1 MRKMKIKK
9 PDKSDESIQSEKKR
23 EATEVPLASV
33 SSKGIWSK
41 RQLVV
46 VGIAVV
52 DVDRELSN
60 QVRVSMEVRG
70 RESNECKERKLG
82 LSTGMI

>member
-1 MRKMKIKK
+1 M
-9 PDKSDESIQSEKKR
+9 
-23 EATEVPLASV
+23 

-52 DVDRELSN
+52 DVDRELFD
-60 QVRVSMEVRG
+60 M
-70 RESNECKERKLG
+70 
-82 LSTGMI
+82 